1 MDIQVVTGDI
11 TKIKT
16 DAIVLAVFSGVKT
29 PDGDLATVD
38 KALDG
43 AVSQLIEQGVIKG
56 ALKEIT
62 LLHSLGKIPASR
74 VVIAGLGKRKELDS
88 NKVRNTFADVCKNMK
103 KNRAASLAS
112 VVIGGGVNGIS
123 REKAAL
129 AMTEGAI
136 LGLYAFKRYLTGKDK
151 EKSEIETLMIVGA
164 EKDTTRL
171 EKVVDTGGIIAEA
184 VNWTRDIVNEPA
196 NNMTPTL
203 LAEAARNMADT
214 YGLSIEILDKEQITK
229 LGMGGLLGV
238 SRGSQEPPKFII
250 VHYKGKKSDEVDL
263 VLAGKGIT
271 FDSGGISIKPSE
283 GMSDMKGDMAGG
295 ASVLGTL
302 RAIAQLKPKINVTA
316 LVPATENLPSGT
328 AMKPGD
334 IIKAMNGETIEVLNT
349 DAEGRLILA
358 DALSYAVKMKAR
370 AIVDTATLTGA
381 CMVALGKICTGVFSN
396 NQVLADRVL
405 AAGREAGEY
414 SWQMPMFEEYREQ
427 LKSDIADIKNIGNR
441 YGGAITAAKF
451 LADFVKNTPWV
462 HMDIAGTADTT
473 TEKGYQVKGGT
484 GVPVRTLVNLVLDM
498 AK

>member
-358 DALSYAVKMKAR
+358 DALSYAVKMRASAR
-370 AIVDTATLTGA
+370 I
-381 CMVALGKICTGVFSN
+381 S
-396 NQVLADRVL
+396 
-405 AAGREAGEY
+405 
-414 SWQMPMFEEYREQ
+414 
-427 LKSDIADIKNIGNR
+427 
-441 YGGAITAAKF
+441 
-451 LADFVKNTPWV
+451 
-462 HMDIAGTADTT
+462 
-473 TEKGYQVKGGT
+473 
-484 GVPVRTLVNLVLDM
+484 
-498 AK
+498 